1 MSDKA
6 LMRCLLIFLDNS
18 SLSSHFYQHFQAINI
33 VICDADNDDF
43 HLEDYDND
51 DGEDKEDF
59 YD

>member
-33 VICDADNDDF
+33 VIRDADNGDF

-51 DGEDKEDF
+51 DGEQKEIF
-59 YD
+59 YE